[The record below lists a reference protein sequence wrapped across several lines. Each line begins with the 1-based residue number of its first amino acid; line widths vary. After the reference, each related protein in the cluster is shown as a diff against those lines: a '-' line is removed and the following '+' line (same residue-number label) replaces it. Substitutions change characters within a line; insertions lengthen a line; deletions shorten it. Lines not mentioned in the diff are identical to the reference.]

1 MGMVAILLLLHLRL
15 DILSVTDALYLS
27 NLFTQPVHT
36 ESFPCVRTKRRQIAP
51 SLEGSECYSSCI
63 PCLAEQLAHDKRP
76 RKGSLSKEKFASLT
90 ATCKVDFSGLP

>member
-1 MGMVAILLLLHLRL
+1 MASTLSKAETILKSNPNFHQSIILILSGLSMGMVILLLLHLRL

-36 ESFPCVRTKRRQIAP
+36 GSFMLEAKRRQIAP

-63 PCLAEQLAHDKRP
+63 PCLAEAA
-76 RKGSLSKEKFASLT
+76 GT
-90 ATCKVDFSGLP
+90 